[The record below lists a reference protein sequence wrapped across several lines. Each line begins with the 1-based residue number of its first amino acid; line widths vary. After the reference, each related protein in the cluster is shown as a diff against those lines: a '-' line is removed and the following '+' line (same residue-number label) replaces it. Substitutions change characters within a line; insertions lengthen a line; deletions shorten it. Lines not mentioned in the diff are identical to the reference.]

1 VPTGD
6 IGMKGA
12 ANYVV
17 GGVLAL
23 RRLETA
29 VTSCA
34 GANGFGMTASRSHPT
49 SAPAA
54 ETHLHGV
61 KLSGGVGSA
70 ERLVSGADCP
80 GPYGI
85 PSLWRAEAIRL
96 PR

>member
-1 VPTGD
+1 MPTGD

-34 GANGFGMTASRSHPT
+34 GANGFGMTMLFGTPYAGQSRSW
-49 SAPAA
+49 A
-54 ETHLHGV
+54 ET
-61 KLSGGVGSA
+61 
-70 ERLVSGADCP
+70 
-80 GPYGI
+80 
-85 PSLWRAEAIRL
+85 
-96 PR
+96 